1 MAPRPLGPVALALV
15 LGSSILA
22 HAATLTSPAATSD
35 TASTTTT
42 SSQVTTTS
50 STATTT
56 TTSASSAAS
65 TSPAVV
71 APDVPSSY
79 LYTMSVRP
87 LPPWLDS

>member
-1 MAPRPLGPVALALV
+1 MAPRLLGPVALALV
-15 LGSSILA
+15 LGSSIRA
-22 HAATLTSPAATSD
+22 HAAALTSPAATSD
-35 TASTTTT
+35 AASTTTT
-42 SSQVTTTS
+42 SSQVSTTS
-50 STATTT
+50 STATT

>member
-22 HAATLTSPAATSD
+22 HAATLTSPAATND
-35 TASTTTT
+35 TASTTII
-42 SSQVTTTS
+42 SSQVSTTS
-50 STATTT
+50 STATT

-87 LPPWLDS
+87 LPRWLDS